1 MRLLILAAAV
11 ACDALPPLDEHVAAI
26 QSHLRAAAAARP
38 PRSTWRTCVVS
49 AAEPCALADLPVDES
64 VLVYPGGATGCL
76 DGSPYAFQVVRGDER
91 KLWFNFEEGGAC
103 WDALSSAARLCTQ
116 SVDGGYALGAG
127 LFDRARADNPLRAHT
142 LVTALYCSG
151 DAFVSNNKTQPWR
164 AANGAVA
171 RQAGQQNVMAT
182 IDWARAQPALAAP
195 LASLYVAGQSAGAL
209 GAQAWS
215 AALLA
220 LFPAAAQT
228 VMPDSYLG
236 IFPEGSQQLV
246 LNATWPVCDGGPL
259 EAFMA
264 PRTLGLCRAGNLTL
278 QAWMVDAMAA
288 RPDVPYGWVQSK
300 YDETQISFYVAIAAT
315 LRIAPD
321 ALGPAA
327 CYRDAND
334 IFVRYDAAPN
344 ALHFFVQGG
353 QHTYGERDLVYTTT
367 PAGAH
372 GASGPALV
380 EWIANMTA
388 NGAQRG
394 TTECYGDLKS
404 EGDWS
409 GTDYCASELAGKVFP
424 PHLN

>member
-1 MRLLILAAAV
+1 MHAKRRRR
-11 ACDALPPLDEHVAAI
+11 
-26 QSHLRAAAAARP
+26 LRAR
-38 PRSTWRTCVVS
+38 R
-49 AAEPCALADLPVDES
+49 
-64 VLVYPGGATGCL
+64 GA
-76 DGSPYAFQVVRGDER
+76 
-91 KLWFNFEEGGAC
+91 
-103 WDALSSAARLCTQ
+103 
-116 SVDGGYALGAG
+116 
-127 LFDRARADNPLRAHT
+127 FDRARADNPLRAHT

-151 DAFVSNNKTQPWR
+151 DAFVSNNKTQAWR

-182 IDWARAQPALAAP
+182 IDWARAQPALAARAR
-195 LASLYVAGQSAGAL
+195 LAVRRGPERGRA

-278 QAWMVDAMAA
+278 RVDGRRDGRA
-288 RPDVPYGWVQSK
+288 RTTSGRAVRLRGWQSK

-315 LRIAPD
+315 LRIAPA

-334 IFVRYDAAPN
+334 IFVARRGAERAPLLR
-344 ALHFFVQGG
+344 ARRPAHV
-353 QHTYGERDLVYTTT
+353 RRARRVYTTT

-380 EWIANMTA
+380 EWIFNMTA

-394 TTECYGDLKS
+394 TPARAAISSPRGQ
-404 EGDWS
+404 
-409 GTDYCASELAGKVFP
+409 AGRGR
-424 PHLN
+424 LLRLRIGGIDTTSRRAERI